1 MKRII
6 LLILALPM
14 GLVTEQTKAD
24 FTFGTPTQ
32 LGPNVNSGSHEFRPS
47 ISGDGLNLYFLSN
60 RHSGSLDFDIYISTR
75 TSKSNSWGQAVPI
88 GPPVN
93 TSASENMPCISADGL
108 SLFFSEDP
116 GGLFTPPRRPNGYGG
131 DDIWVTT
138 RTTPNAPWSEPKNL
152 GPIVNTE
159 YNEGTPNLSTDGLS
173 LFFSSNRPGSYGGAY
188 DAAGLWVTKR
198 STKNSD
204 WSEPVNLGSVV

>member
-1 MKRII
+1 
-6 LLILALPM
+6 
-14 GLVTEQTKAD
+14 
-24 FTFGTPTQ
+24 
-32 LGPNVNSGSHEFRPS
+32 
-47 ISGDGLNLYFLSN
+47 
-60 RHSGSLDFDIYISTR
+60 
-75 TSKSNSWGQAVPI
+75 
-88 GPPVN
+88 
-93 TSASENMPCISADGL
+93 MPCISADGL

-204 WSEPVNLGSVV
+204 WSEPVNLGSVVSTGGAGSPSISADGLHLFFISNRPPSQAAHEVDLYLTNRRTITEDWDLPIRLGSPINTRRS